1 MKRMDAYQRSVY
13 EIMNMSIGSG
23 CKVRYIDAGEGN
35 VTGNYFS
42 IIIVNDTEFSALV
55 NANNESLTPTENI
68 ADNQFSGISVPAGL
82 VLYGDFTSITVA
94 SGVICVY
101 TVA

>member
-55 NANNESLTPTENI
+55 DANNEISTTENI